1 MSAGKPMNGSARRV
15 AGVAKLPAHNLD
27 AEGAVLSALL
37 INADD
42 AFPKVAGI
50 LETRH
55 FFSDANR
62 RIYAAVVELRSQ
74 ARPVDLVTVATELRD
89 REQLAMVG
97 GTPYLAELSDKTPAY
112 VHLDDHARLVHEAWR
127 SRELRNLGHDLVLD
141 TEHGTETRDI
151 IQRAQEALG
160 NIDAP
165 TGGRPPAM
173 PRRGATI
180 SDVLTEWATLGPLVH
195 EPTGFA
201 RLDELTGGGFPY
213 GTRVYLNGSPDAGKT
228 AFITQ
233 MADTHSARGIAVG
246 ILAVD
251 EEAGDIL
258 TRLSQR
264 IGYARSI
271 LEARGEST
279 IESIRGTFGDRP
291 IRFYDDTWTIESAA
305 ADLAKFAKSL
315 ADADPD
321 ANPHGPRALLC
332 IDSVQTVMCDA
343 ELAAI
348 AAGGRAMATTEAV
361 TARVRGIRAVATRY
375 RMITVSTSE
384 LGRGAYAKSDPDE
397 RTANMAGAKWSGA
410 VEYSARILLG
420 IRSAAG
426 EPDVLE
432 VEVSKNKH
440 GPRDETLYLRI
451 DRRSQTLVEIDRDQ
465 NEAEGRAAQAADE
478 RGHAKVTAAAA
489 QVAVTLATRPGK
501 PTRTL
506 VPNVKARAPALTRT
520 QVEAG
525 LSRLGDAVVEVQG
538 KRNARYLY
546 LDGSKVPA
554 DVLVVM
560 TPSDRMLVEDT
571 KPPVSEGSKDD
582 D

>member
-1 MSAGKPMNGSARRV
+1 
-15 AGVAKLPAHNLD
+15 
-27 AEGAVLSALL
+27 
-37 INADD
+37 
-42 AFPKVAGI
+42 
-50 LETRH
+50 
-55 FFSDANR
+55 
-62 RIYAAVVELRSQ
+62 
-74 ARPVDLVTVATELRD
+74 
-89 REQLAMVG
+89 
-97 GTPYLAELSDKTPAY
+97 
-112 VHLDDHARLVHEAWR
+112 
-127 SRELRNLGHDLVLD
+127 
-141 TEHGTETRDI
+141 
-151 IQRAQEALG
+151 
-160 NIDAP
+160 
-165 TGGRPPAM
+165 
-173 PRRGATI
+173 
-180 SDVLTEWATLGPLVH
+180 
-195 EPTGFA
+195 
-201 RLDELTGGGFPY
+201 
-213 GTRVYLNGSPDAGKT
+213 
-228 AFITQ
+228 
-233 MADTHSARGIAVG
+233 
-246 ILAVD
+246 
-251 EEAGDIL
+251 
-258 TRLSQR
+258 
-264 IGYARSI
+264 
-271 LEARGEST
+271 
-279 IESIRGTFGDRP
+279 
-291 IRFYDDTWTIESAA
+291 
-305 ADLAKFAKSL
+305 
-315 ADADPD
+315 
-321 ANPHGPRALLC
+321 
-332 IDSVQTVMCDA
+332 
-343 ELAAI
+343 
-348 AAGGRAMATTEAV
+348 
-361 TARVRGIRAVATRY
+361 
-375 RMITVSTSE
+375 MITVSTSE